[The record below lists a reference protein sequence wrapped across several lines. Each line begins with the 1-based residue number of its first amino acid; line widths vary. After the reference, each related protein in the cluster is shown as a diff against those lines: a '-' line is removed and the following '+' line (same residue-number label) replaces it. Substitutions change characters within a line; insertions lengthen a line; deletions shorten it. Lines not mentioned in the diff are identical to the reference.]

1 MSTITQPPISSAP
14 KVEPSPSQM
23 LDWYRQ
29 MSLIRQF
36 EVKCAQSYQQQKIGG
51 FCHLYVGQEAVA
63 VGTIAATRPQD
74 YIITAYRDHGH
85 AIARGMEMAPL
96 TEILFGNPRAGTPL
110 MQADPLAAF
119 DLPLKAIVMQRD
131 DGPVEVLMLTAQ
143 TFAARYGGAEVA
155 EKVFGNSAGLIAAA
169 VATLDR

>member
-1 MSTITQPPISSAP
+1 MDQHEFSQWTSGADVATTVRAITQKLEAAGVTVFAVIDQQAFA
-14 KVEPSPSQM
+14 
-23 LDWYRQ
+23 R
-29 MSLIRQF
+29 
-36 EVKCAQSYQQQKIGG
+36 EV
-51 FCHLYVGQEAVA
+51 
-63 VGTIAATRPQD
+63 
-74 YIITAYRDHGH
+74 
-85 AIARGMEMAPL
+85 GMEMVPL

-143 TFAARYGGAEVA
+143 TFAARYGSAEVA
-155 EKVFGNSAGLIAAA
+155 EKVFGNSAGLIAAV